1 MKSRLDAKQ
10 YELLVSSVKAAD
22 VAAWNRWYAAHL
34 KETQHLRGT
43 SVFGAHLDGADLSY
57 LNLEGADLRFA
68 SLQGADLSYSY
79 LKDANLEGANLF
91 SANLWRAYLGG
102 ANMDGANPDSAH
114 FEPAGKVKFDAVQL
128 ELLKMGSD
136 VWNPWYAAKL
146 CEENSNVRLYGAY
159 LEEVSL
165 A

>member
-1 MKSRLDAKQ
+1 
-10 YELLVSSVKAAD
+10 
-22 VAAWNRWYAAHL
+22 
-34 KETQHLRGT
+34 
-43 SVFGAHLDGADLSY
+43 
-57 LNLEGADLRFA
+57 
-68 SLQGADLSYSY
+68 
-79 LKDANLEGANLF
+79 
-91 SANLWRAYLGG
+91 
-102 ANMDGANPDSAH
+102 MDGANPDSAH

-165 A
+165 AGLDLSGANLSYAHLEGADLRQVNLSGADLSYAHLESADLWMADLRGANLEGAELGGANMSGVKRK